1 VATQANGEDGGQSM
15 ENLEFMIDFSDL
27 TLNEADGDYEKTKA
41 IMEKEIPSSKE
52 WVLRSTVTVTSSVGI
67 CNMIIQC
74 HADGSVYILEYE
86 PSSVGDLYYNPDI
99 QVISTWAQENGWKI
113 PSPSESLIRSD
124 KAFWKHFWDT
134 LIIDSEFFDRVHG
147 KRPQLEQE
155 Q

>member
-1 VATQANGEDGGQSM
+1 
-15 ENLEFMIDFSDL
+15 
-27 TLNEADGDYEKTKA
+27 
-41 IMEKEIPSSKE
+41 
-52 WVLRSTVTVTSSVGI
+52 
-67 CNMIIQC
+67 
-74 HADGSVYILEYE
+74 
-86 PSSVGDLYYNPDI
+86 VGDLYYNPDI